1 MNVDFPFR
9 IGADARTATAADPKH
24 VRDMI
29 DILLFTQ
36 PGERLMRPDFGSG
49 LLQYVF
55 APNSAELAAAL
66 KLTVQAGLDQWL
78 GDIVDVR
85 SLEIEAIEATLSV
98 RLSYS
103 VRATGE
109 VRTEAFVRSAS

>member
-1 MNVDFPFR
+1 MNIDFPFR
-9 IGADARTATAADPKH
+9 IAADARTASAPDARH
-24 VRDMI
+24 VRNMI

-66 KLTVQAGLDQWL
+66 TLTVQGGLDQWL

-85 SLEIEAIEATLSV
+85 GLEIEAVEATLSV
-98 RLSYS
+98 RLSYAI
-103 VRATGE
+103 RATGDI
-109 VRTEAFVRSAS
+109 RTETFVRSAS